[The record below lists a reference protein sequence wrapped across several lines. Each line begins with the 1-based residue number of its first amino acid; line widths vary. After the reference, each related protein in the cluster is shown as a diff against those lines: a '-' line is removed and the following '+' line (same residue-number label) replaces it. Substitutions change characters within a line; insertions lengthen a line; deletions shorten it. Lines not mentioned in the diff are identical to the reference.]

1 MDYINWKEKMN
12 SFNSFKS
19 FEAIFSQSHIRHF
32 SKSGFEH
39 YFAHLHKTKPAE
51 TLGEHT
57 ERVCQF
63 ALQLIQVHHLETI
76 IHCLI
81 QSIIEQEAIQP
92 PDEVGNFIKEL
103 FINAIIYHDIGKIN
117 ENFQVE
123 RMKNSFFR
131 PHRANTISSRH
142 SILSAFIYI
151 TIQLHKIYR
160 HPQLN
165 DKSKYLLYVLSFL
178 FSLAILKHHASFMDS
193 ELDFPDEL
201 LDALQPYLKKLNVD
215 VDPQTL
221 YLLFN
226 DYERALKEF
235 ARDFCSETGYFSIF
249 VLLKLC
255 YSLLTAADYCATSN
269 YAMDLEIDD
278 FGILSNEEKDL
289 LLSNF
294 KTIKT
299 YNKCFFNNRD
309 DIKKLSFDKLIQCNS
324 DNLNLLRQKLMDEV
338 LSAIESNPKQK
349 IFYLEAPTGSGKT
362 NMSLAAALLLLKNHS
377 ELNKIYYV
385 FPFTTLIT
393 QTAKTIQET
402 LNLSPDLM
410 IQLHSRSGF
419 TPKREGDDC
428 NYEQLNYIDYL
439 FLNYP
444 ITLLTH
450 VKFFDILK
458 TNSKE
463 SNYIFHRLA
472 NSVIIIDELQS
483 YPPREW
489 DKIVFFIDQLAHF
502 FNIKFIL
509 MSATLPKLDKLDV
522 LHLPLQFRPLIQNKK
537 QYFQN
542 PNFSERVRFDFSLL
556 EQKLDM
562 DYLAKFVID
571 KSENYASKHN
581 SKVKAIIEFIYKKSA
596 SDFYKTIAKIANE
609 KGYKLFLLSGTI
621 LEPRRRE
628 IIDSIKNPE
637 MDWKKILLITTQV
650 VEAGVDIDMDIGFKD
665 KSLIDSDEQLAGR
678 VNRNA
683 RSEPSQVFIFNLDPA
698 FRIYGSDLRYK
709 ITRDHI
715 TDVDYQNILSQKN
728 FDLLY
733 EKVCQ
738 KINEENTNEYM
749 QNFSDYKNLFKKMDF
764 KKIDWDFKIIDQQTI
779 TIYIPLQIPAIH
791 FTTQEKIFLEN
802 IDCYQN
808 NDFVDGEEVW
818 YKYLEI
824 INADN
829 LDFIKKKVELKK
841 LYGIM
846 SQFMIS
852 VHIHSNLLKGL
863 MRFCDQSYYEKYE
876 MLYLHGWR
884 DVYDYL
890 TGINDEK
897 FAEPAFI

>member
-1 MDYINWKEKMN
+1 MDYINWKVKMN
-12 SFNSFKS
+12 SCNSFKS
-19 FEAIFSQSHIRHF
+19 FEAIISEIQIRQML
-32 SKSGFEH
+32 KAGFEN
-39 YFAHLHKTKPAE
+39 YFAHLHEKKPAE
-51 TLGEHT
+51 TLNEHT

-63 ALQLIQVHHLETI
+63 ALQLIQVHHLEPV
-76 IHCLI
+76 IHRLI
-81 QSIIEQEAIQP
+81 QSILEQDAIQP
-92 PDEVGNFIKEL
+92 PDEVGNLIKEF
-103 FINAIIYHDIGKIN
+103 FINAIVYHDIGKIN
-117 ENFQVE
+117 ENFQIE
-123 RMKNSFFR
+123 RMRNSFFL
-131 PHRANTISSRH
+131 PNRANAISSRH
-142 SILSAFIYI
+142 SILSAFVYI
-151 TIQLHKIYR
+151 STNLLKIYR
-160 HPQLN
+160 HPNLT

-178 FSLAILKHHASFMDS
+178 FSVPILKHHASFI
-193 ELDFPDEL
+193 ETEINFPDEL
-201 LDALQPYLKKLNVD
+201 LEALQPYLKKVD
-215 VDPQTL
+215 FELDLHTVI
-221 YLLFN
+221 LLFK
-226 DYERALKEF
+226 DHEQALKEF
-235 ARDFCSETGYFSIF
+235 SHDICPETCYFSIF
-249 VLLKLC
+249 ALLKLC
-255 YSLLTAADYCATSN
+255 YSLLTAADYCATSH
-269 YAMDLEIDD
+269 YAMDLEIDS
-278 FGILSNEEKDL
+278 FGILSSEEKDL

-294 KTIKT
+294 QTIKS
-299 YNKCFFNNRD
+299 YNKNFFNNRD
-309 DIKKLSFDKLIQCNS
+309 DIKKLSFEKLNQCNP

-338 LSAIESNPKQK
+338 LSAIESNPTQQ
-349 IFYLEAPTGSGKT
+349 IFYMEAPTGSGKT

-393 QTAKTIQET
+393 QTAKSIYET

-419 TPKREGDDC
+419 TPKREGDDSS
-428 NYEQLNYIDYL
+428 YEQLNYIDYL
-439 FLNYP
+439 FVNYP
-444 ITLLTH
+444 IILLTH

-489 DKIVFFIDQLAHF
+489 DKIVFYINQMAYF

-522 LHLPLQFRPLIQNKK
+522 LHLPLQFSPLIQNKNH
-537 QYFQN
+537 YFQN
-542 PNFSERVRFDFSLL
+542 PNFRERVRFDFSLL
-556 EQKLDM
+556 DDKLDM
-562 DYLAKFVID
+562 DSLAHFVID
-571 KSENYASKHN
+571 QTENYAMNNDSN
-581 SKVKAIIEFIYKKSA
+581 VKAIIEFIYKRSA
-596 SDFYKTIAKIANE
+596 GDFYKTVEEIAKE

-628 IIDSIKNPE
+628 IIDLIKNPDAE
-637 MDWKKILLITTQV
+637 WRKILLITTQV

-715 TDVDYQNILSQKN
+715 NDVDYQNILSQKN

-738 KINEENTNEYM
+738 KINEENANEYM
-749 QNFSDYKNLFKKMDF
+749 QNFFDYKKLFKKTDF
-764 KKIDWDFKIIDQQTI
+764 KKIDWEFKIIDQKNI
-779 TIYIPLQIPAIH
+779 TIYIPLQIPANH
-791 FTTQEKIFLEN
+791 FTNQEKLFLEN
-802 IDCYQN
+802 IECYDN
-808 NDFVDGEEVW
+808 GNFVDGEEVW

-824 INADN
+824 VQAKN
-829 LDFIKKKVELKK
+829 LDFIKKKIELKK
-841 LYGIM
+841 LYSIM

-852 VHIHSNLLKGL
+852 IHIHSNLLKEL
-863 MRFCDQSYYEKYE
+863 IRFCDQSYYEKYE
-876 MLYLHGWR
+876 ILYLHGWK
-884 DVYDYL
+884 DVYDYF

-897 FAEPAFI
+897 FTDPALI